1 MNISMVIVDDDVL
14 VTSLLSGFLSGQTGI
29 TIDGVFNNGKDL
41 IAEVESGKLHPDVII
56 MDYRMQEMTGCEVT
70 EVIKS
75 IHPSIHIIMMS
86 SHYNITFMG
95 FMLKTGVSAFIP
107 KGISPEELVTI
118 IKEVAIKGFFFMPE
132 QLEVIRR
139 QVSSKSPKPS
149 STILADLSER
159 EIEVIRLIAHQKT
172 AKEIGDVLFISQRT
186 VEGHKNNLFIK
197 TGAKNIA
204 GLVIFAI
211 QNNIILPED
220 LPVI

>member
-132 QLEVIRR
+132 QLEIIRR